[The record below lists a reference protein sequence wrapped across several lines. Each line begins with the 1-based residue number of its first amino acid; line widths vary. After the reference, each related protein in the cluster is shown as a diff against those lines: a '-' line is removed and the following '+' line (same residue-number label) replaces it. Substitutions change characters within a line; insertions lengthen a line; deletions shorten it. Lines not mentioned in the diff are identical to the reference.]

1 MPKKKIDIKPGDLVL
16 SCSPVDYPGCPYIGY
31 VVERFKKETPHWV
44 VEWLDPK
51 FTFQVFHED
60 ELMKCK
66 RYVEQLQET

>member
-16 SCSPVDYPGCPYIGY
+16 SCNPKYYPGCAYAGY
-31 VVERFKKETPHWV
+31 VVEKYHHGTTNWV

-51 FTFQVFHED
+51 LTAQVFHED
-60 ELMKCK
+60 EIMRCK